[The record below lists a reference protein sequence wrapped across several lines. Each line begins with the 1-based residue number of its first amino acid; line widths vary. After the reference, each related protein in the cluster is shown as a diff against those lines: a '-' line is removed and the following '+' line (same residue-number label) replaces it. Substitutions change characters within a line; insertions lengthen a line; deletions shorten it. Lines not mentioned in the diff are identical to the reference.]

1 MTTQTQTLRQPP
13 VFKLASFTAACE
25 RFGFYILSYSLV
37 LYVKEVFGITDTAA
51 FTLFGVFTAL
61 SYVTNALGGYLA
73 DNIFGIRR
81 CIILGL
87 ISEGLGLCLLAL
99 PFKSILPLALAF
111 VIIGVG
117 LFKTGPT
124 HLLARSYEEKDP
136 RTDSGFTIYY
146 MIMNVGGF
154 VSSLLVG
161 YIHQFLG
168 WPAAFLLGGIIIY
181 LGLFFYYIFRKTA
194 IEPDSEVGKIRL
206 SSKTWFMV
214 LAGTITGIIISSF
227 FVSHTSI
234 AYGFFTLATI
244 LVLAYFAF
252 EIFKSPKDEKLKI
265 IACLA
270 LILMG
275 FVYFVLYYQAFTSFV
290 LFVDR
295 CTTRDYFGFTIPTQA
310 FFSINP
316 IFVIIWGPILAAIY
330 NALAQRKKDLP
341 VTTKFSAGLLVATIT
356 FFFLAL
362 SGFFP
367 SDNAKV
373 SLIWMILAYGIFYT
387 LGEMLISALSFAMI
401 TKIAPKRMY
410 GVMLGS
416 WFLIACS
423 LSASLSG
430 LFAGITNVPDSV
442 HDPLAILHIY
452 TFGFFKI
459 GLAALVC
466 TVIAFIAAPHIKRI
480 AKL

>member
-1 MTTQTQTLRQPP
+1 MTTQTQTLKQPP
-13 VFKLASFTAACE
+13 VFKLAGFTASCE

-37 LYVKEVFGITDTAA
+37 LYVKEVFNITDAAA

-87 ISEGLGLCLLAL
+87 ISEGSGLALLAL
-99 PFKSILPLALAF
+99 PFKSVLPLALAF
-111 VIIGVG
+111 VIVGVG

-124 HLLARSYEEKDP
+124 HLLARSYDEKDP
-136 RTDSGFTIYY
+136 RIDSGFTIYY
-146 MIMNVGGF
+146 MIMNIGGF
-154 VSSLLVG
+154 VSGLLVG
-161 YIHQFLG
+161 YLHRYLG
-168 WPAAFLLGGIIIY
+168 WASAFLIGGVIIY
-181 LGLFFYYIFRKTA
+181 SGLLFYYLFRETA
-194 IEPDSEVGKIRL
+194 VKPDSEVGKKKL
-206 SSKTWFMV
+206 PSKIWFLV
-214 LAGTITGIIISSF
+214 LAGTITSIIISSF
-227 FVSHTSI
+227 FVAHTSI
-234 AYGFFTLATI
+234 AYGFFTLATVLI
-244 LVLAYFAF
+244 LAYFAF
-252 EIFKSPKDEKLKI
+252 EIIRSPKDEKLKI

-295 CTTRDYFGFTIPTQA
+295 CTVRNLFGFEIPTQA

-316 IFVIIWGPILAAIY
+316 IFVIIWGPILAIVY
-330 NALAQRKKDLP
+330 NMLAKHKKDLA
-341 VTTKFSAGLLVATIT
+341 VTTKFPLGLLSATIS
-356 FFFLAL
+356 FFLLAL
-362 SGFFP
+362 SGLFANNK
-367 SDNAKV
+367 SQI
-373 SLIWMILAYGIFYT
+373 SLGWIIIAYGIFYT

-430 LFAGITNVPDSV
+430 LFAGITNIPDTE
-442 HDPLAILHIY
+442 HNPANILHIY
-452 TFGFFKI
+452 TYGFFKI
-459 GLAALVC
+459 GIAALIC
-466 TVIAFIAAPHIKRI
+466 TIIAFIAAPHIKRI